1 LRTGALFWR
10 GCFFST
16 LTVAGV
22 AVFSDML
29 LFSQHVSNLMFYLLY
44 VFSLDSNGY
53 WSIKKGAANSAL
65 NATPS
70 KVVYLIAIY
79 PSNIHMCTM

>member
-1 LRTGALFWR
+1 
-10 GCFFST
+10 
-16 LTVAGV
+16 
-22 AVFSDML
+22 
-29 LFSQHVSNLMFYLLY
+29 MFDLLY

-53 WSIKKGAANSAL
+53 WTIKKGAANSAL